1 MVSRMYVDG
10 LSASTYDTSSQTIIL
25 QLAKGDD
32 VSVKNQEA
40 DENKAGNYYTTFCG
54 FLLQQS
60 LDEVSVVGKWYGYI
74 LPEGF
79 PTYVSNMAYRFF
91 PPLY

>member
-1 MVSRMYVDG
+1 MDG

-40 DENKAGNYYTTFCG
+40 DENIAGNYYTTFCG

-60 LDEVSVVGKWYGYI
+60 LDEVSVVGK
-74 LPEGF
+74 
-79 PTYVSNMAYRFF
+79 
-91 PPLY
+91 